1 MEHERR
7 AAARV
12 FLDRI
17 NAGQAADQQT
27 TMSSDEAIL
36 LLSMVAW
43 DVQMAASRFEV
54 QRARRRLQR
63 RFDHMRTLG
72 EDTTGRGLS
81 EEEMQDERTA
91 LLLSITGRNDWYS
104 VQSFLA
110 EHGWNLPEAVAA
122 WFRDG
127 LPPKKHRHD
136 KTGYGRLTD
145 RMREPYPMPSDAE
158 TTPDDSRDL
167 SIWGNVREHYVDD
180 EEDENDEDSD
190 DDEDPHNQIDQENRG
205 KRPHGFVVNANRNP
219 VQRGHD
225 DPSRFAI
232 RYFSKGHDWMNIFK
246 RKVFYFPDLKMPAPN
261 PADYPT
267 DGTLDPR
274 RKIPFDSYNQK
285 HVDELNEWLRENY
298 TRITGF
304 NRRPRSQQWSEEEQE
319 RFIELHEAELQRLLQ
334 ANPGQ
339 RRKKLCPFKVNA
351 GLLDSWLKALNDEF
365 HPGDAVKRNGTALL
379 TQRSRMR
386 AIVKRYRVKRDVT
399 FVPVAPIDSSSD
411 EEDDGDE
418 PSDSDSGDDEEDGEQ
433 GSAASGASEQSGQD
447 EKGETGDDQGGMGT
461 SSEELPGIGEHD
473 GEEGGTQP
481 GPDEDDPEM
490 YD

>member
-1 MEHERR
+1 
-7 AAARV
+7 
-12 FLDRI
+12 
-17 NAGQAADQQT
+17 
-27 TMSSDEAIL
+27 
-36 LLSMVAW
+36 
-43 DVQMAASRFEV
+43 
-54 QRARRRLQR
+54 
-63 RFDHMRTLG
+63 
-72 EDTTGRGLS
+72 
-81 EEEMQDERTA
+81 
-91 LLLSITGRNDWYS
+91 
-104 VQSFLA
+104 
-110 EHGWNLPEAVAA
+110 
-122 WFRDG
+122 
-127 LPPKKHRHD
+127 
-136 KTGYGRLTD
+136 
-145 RMREPYPMPSDAE
+145 
-158 TTPDDSRDL
+158 
-167 SIWGNVREHYVDD
+167 
-180 EEDENDEDSD
+180 
-190 DDEDPHNQIDQENRG
+190 
-205 KRPHGFVVNANRNP
+205 
-219 VQRGHD
+219 
-225 DPSRFAI
+225 
-232 RYFSKGHDWMNIFK
+232 MNIFK

-418 PSDSDSGDDEEDGEQ
+418 PSDGDSGDDEEDGEQ

-473 GEEGGTQP
+473 GQEGGRSLAQTKTIRRCMTSVCSYQATGETRHASTQVSCKSI
-481 GPDEDDPEM
+481 
-490 YD
+490 